1 MENNFSSAISMM
13 PIGYSISARCYI
25 FEDGIETEIASLR
38 QVGISTIDEAL
49 SLLNIFV
56 QNNK

>member
-1 MENNFSSAISMM
+1 MEKKFSSAISMM

-25 FEDGIETEIASLR
+25 VEDGLNVELASLR
-38 QVGISTIDEAL
+38 KIGISTIDEAL